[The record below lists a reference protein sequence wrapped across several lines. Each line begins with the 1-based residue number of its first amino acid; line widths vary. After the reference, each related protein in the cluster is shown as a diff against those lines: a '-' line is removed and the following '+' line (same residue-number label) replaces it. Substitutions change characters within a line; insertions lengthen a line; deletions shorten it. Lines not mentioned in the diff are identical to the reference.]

1 MTYFAFCIHNHQPV
15 GNFPHVLEDAY
26 ENAYWPFLKL
36 LSKYPSVKLTLHT
49 SGFLLDWIARSHP
62 EYIGLLKEMVSA
74 RQVEIMGGAHYE
86 PVLSV
91 IPECDRIGQIKMM
104 ADRIEE
110 LFGARPRGI
119 WLAERV
125 WEPTLPTT
133 LKNAGVEYLL
143 VDDYH
148 FVRSGIPKE
157 ELGGYYI
164 TEDMGNTVK
173 IFPGSETMR
182 YMIPFQPVDSLEGY
196 LRSLKTT
203 LTRGKA
209 AIYGDDGEKFGV
221 WPGTH
226 KSVYDEGWL
235 KAFFK
240 KIEESADWLR
250 PVTLAGLID
259 AEDPL
264 GRVYLP
270 TTSYME
276 MGEWA
281 LPAPSSRAYGALMD
295 DAAQWDNG
303 SRIKQF
309 VQGGIWRNFMAK
321 YPEANWMHKRM
332 LMVSMELGEARALK
346 PGDKTLG
353 EATRALYKAQCND
366 AYWHGVFGGLYL
378 PHLRTAVYENLL
390 TAERLVAEARG
401 GGGNSI
407 EKTDM
412 DADGNDEVIL
422 KTAGLNLFFSPGIGG
437 GLYEFDYMKKA
448 LNLSNVLTRWPEGYH
463 HKLEK
468 IATGGAFEAAKSIHD
483 LLLVKEKGL
492 DKLLTLDTR
501 RRGSFVEHVI
511 GRETTFAEFSA
522 NTHAELADFPYGR
535 FECLVDDDGKGFSLS
550 KWSDVKGVSVFVAK
564 EIRPLGADGFTVS
577 YRVDNDIVDARDD
590 TPGEVLLAVELN
602 LLLPCC
608 DGPACLY
615 NFKGVTPCEGARID
629 GTGIGLG
636 SAGEL
641 SGVEGVSLIDK
652 FTGVCVTIEVSTPVR
667 LWRFPIYS
675 VSLSE
680 AGFEKIFQGACLVF
694 LMPVNLDAPASTGFS
709 FSVRVEAI

>member
-1 MTYFAFCIHNHQPV
+1 
-15 GNFPHVLEDAY
+15 
-26 ENAYWPFLKL
+26 
-36 LSKYPSVKLTLHT
+36 
-49 SGFLLDWIARSHP
+49 
-62 EYIGLLKEMVSA
+62 
-74 RQVEIMGGAHYE
+74 
-86 PVLSV
+86 
-91 IPECDRIGQIKMM
+91 
-104 ADRIEE
+104 
-110 LFGARPRGI
+110 
-119 WLAERV
+119 
-125 WEPTLPTT
+125 
-133 LKNAGVEYLL
+133 
-143 VDDYH
+143 
-148 FVRSGIPKE
+148 
-157 ELGGYYI
+157 
-164 TEDMGNTVK
+164 
-173 IFPGSETMR
+173 
-182 YMIPFQPVDSLEGY
+182 
-196 LRSLKTT
+196 
-203 LTRGKA
+203 
-209 AIYGDDGEKFGV
+209 
-221 WPGTH
+221 
-226 KSVYDEGWL
+226 
-235 KAFFK
+235 
-240 KIEESADWLR
+240 
-250 PVTLAGLID
+250 
-259 AEDPL
+259 
-264 GRVYLP
+264 
-270 TTSYME
+270 
-276 MGEWA
+276 
-281 LPAPSSRAYGALMD
+281 
-295 DAAQWDNG
+295 
-303 SRIKQF
+303 
-309 VQGGIWRNFMAK
+309 MAK

-332 LMVSMELGEARALK
+332 LMASKALVDARALK

-390 TAERLVAEARG
+390 TAERLVTEARG
-401 GGGNSI
+401 YRGNSI
-407 EKTDM
+407 EKADM

-422 KTAGLNLFFSPGIGG
+422 KTAGLNLLFSPGNGG
-437 GLYEFDYMKKA
+437 GLYEFDFIKKA

-468 IATGGAFEAAKSIHD
+468 IAKGGAGEGTTSIHD

-522 NTHAELADFPYGR
+522 NTQTELADFSNGR

-577 YRVDNDIVDARDD
+577 YRVDNAVVDVRGD
-590 TPGEVLLAVELN
+590 TPGEAVLAVELN

-615 NFKGVTPCEGARID
+615 NFRGARID
-629 GTGIGLG
+629 ETAIGLG

-680 AGFEKIFQGACLVF
+680 AGFEKIFQGACLAF
-694 LMPVNLDAPASTGFS
+694 LLPVNLDAPASTGFS